1 MRRRLLIAGVPA
13 SGKTTVGRYLGK
25 EKGFLHIDFED
36 RNPLWNELLVVN
48 PASLIDDLLSHER
61 DLVVTW
67 GFPPEI
73 KSIRVVNLFKEKG
86 FTLIWFDGDRKAAL
100 REFLHREGGEP
111 RAFREQINGI
121 RRARVVEK
129 IEPEIMNTFDPA
141 GRFRDLSQITLEVLA
156 VPSGKSRNV
165 SIDPS

>member
-1 MRRRLLIAGVPA
+1 MIAGVPA

-25 EKGFLHIDFED
+25 EKGFLHIDLEE

-67 GFPPEI
+67 GFPPEMR
-73 KSIRVVNLFKEKG
+73 SIHVVNLFKEKG
-86 FTLIWFDGDRKAAL
+86 FTLIWFDGNRKAAL
-100 REFLHREGGEP
+100 REFLRREGGEP

-129 IEPEIMNTFDPA
+129 IEPVIVNTFDPT
-141 GRFRDLSQITLEVLA
+141 GRFRDLSLIALQVLGGC
-156 VPSGKSRNV
+156 SGR
-165 SIDPS
+165 P